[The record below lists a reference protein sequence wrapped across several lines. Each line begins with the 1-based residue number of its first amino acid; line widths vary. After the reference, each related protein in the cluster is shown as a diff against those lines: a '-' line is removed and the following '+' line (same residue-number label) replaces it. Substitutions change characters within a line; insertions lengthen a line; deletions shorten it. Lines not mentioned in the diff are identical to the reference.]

1 MEEFHA
7 AYSQANLLYGLE
19 MNPEDFEEI
28 GLIAWER
35 IGNKQVRLYRVSLDV
50 DCVTKSA
57 ELPCNCDEIEAV
69 TYGHEDW
76 NYTSG
81 TQVNGDYDSA
91 VVEEHIEIRKAYQD
105 PLYQS
110 GKYVKYHRSG
120 NTIYLEKDCGPINV
134 LYKGIELDEDGLPYI
149 NSKEK
154 DAIAAFCA
162 YIVYNKLGIANS
174 NQNYLKIAQEA
185 KGDWARL
192 CDAARV
198 APSISQNEFNRILD
212 AKTTW
217 NRKIFN
223 KSYKPVK

>member
-1 MEEFHA
+1 MEEFHT

-28 GLIAWER
+28 GLVAWNR
-35 IGNKQVRLYRVSLDV
+35 IGNKQVRLYKITIDV
-50 DCVTKSA
+50 DCNTKSA

-69 TYGHEDW
+69 TYSHEDW

-91 VVEEHIEIRKAYQD
+91 FTEQYIESRKFYDD
-105 PLYQS
+105 PLYQQ
-110 GKYVKYHRSG
+110 GKFVKYHRVG
-120 NTIYLEKDCGPINV
+120 NNIYLEEDCGPINI
-134 LYKGIELDEDGLPYI
+134 LYKGVELDDEGLPYL
-149 NSKEK
+149 NHKEV

-162 YIVYNKLGIANS
+162 YIIYNKLGIANN

-185 KGDWARL
+185 KANWLRL

-198 APSISQNEFNRILD
+198 APSISQNEFNRVLD